1 MLGLAPSCSE
11 EPLLYR
17 QGRISIPST
26 FPISSGHPGCPR
38 MWGDRP
44 DSHRL
49 GHGPHP
55 CASTTSA
62 SITVRLEGL
71 APPTHRLS
79 SEHSSIELQTGNAAR
94 SLRGLEPLGLRPYQ
108 VTITRSARRASEAVA
123 RRHRERSAG
132 PRTTEN
138 PRATARR
145 AGEGTNEDHFMH
157 GSTRQESHLRPRGP
171 GPRALLLSYAERWV
185 TGSRSNQRPPVTK
198 TEATGLESN
207 QRLPA

>member
-26 FPISSGHPGCPR
+26 FPISSGYPGCPR
-38 MWGDRP
+38 RWGDRP

-49 GHGPHP
+49 ERGPHP
-55 CASTTSA
+55 RASYASA

-79 SEHSSIELQTGNAAR
+79 SEHSSIELQTGVAAR
-94 SLRGLEPLGLRPYQ
+94 SLRGLEPLGLRRYQ
-108 VTITRSARRASEAVA
+108 ITITRSARRASEEVA
-123 RRHRERSAG
+123 RRNRERSAVRARARTLEQR
-132 PRTTEN
+132 PDERARTTH
-138 PRATARR
+138 
-145 AGEGTNEDHFMH
+145 EDCFMH

-171 GPRALLLSYAERWV
+171 GPRALLLSYAEKLV
-185 TGSRSNQRPPVTK
+185 V
-198 TEATGLESN
+198 
-207 QRLPA
+207 